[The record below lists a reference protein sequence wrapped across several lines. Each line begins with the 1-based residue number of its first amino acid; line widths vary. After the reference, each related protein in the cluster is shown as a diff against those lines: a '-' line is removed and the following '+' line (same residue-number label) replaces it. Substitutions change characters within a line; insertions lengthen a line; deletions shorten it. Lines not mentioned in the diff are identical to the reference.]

1 VSREVIASAVLAADQ
16 FGLLALH
23 RYVPERGLTEL
34 IERSQRVGDP
44 VRLSLFH
51 VQQCPRCGPAALV
64 SDGLACDRGRTLFAD
79 AHGWPDRDLRAGVRA
94 RNSETTEPIV

>member
-1 VSREVIASAVLAADQ
+1 VTRELEASAVLAADQ

-23 RYVPERGLTEL
+23 RHVPERGLTEL

-51 VQQCPRCGPAALV
+51 LQQCPRCGPAALV
-64 SDGLACDRGRTLFAD
+64 DDGLACDRGRALIAA
-79 AHGWPDRDLRAGVRA
+79 AHGWRDRRRA
-94 RNSETTEPIV
+94 